1 MSKYYSL
8 RNINKKNAVYN
19 MIIGERSNGKTYA
32 TLKYG
37 LEQFFKDRSQ
47 IAVVR
52 RWKEDIRAS
61 RVTTLFNGHIEN
73 GEIEKL
79 SNGEYAGVTFYNGA
93 FYVCNYDEETGRPI
107 YNENDRLGYAFALSD
122 MEHNKSLSY
131 PNIRTIIFDEFL
143 TKHLYLNDEF
153 VLFMNTISTIVRKR
167 TDVKIYML
175 GNTVSK
181 YSPYFEEMGL
191 NHVQDMEQGTIDVY
205 SYGDS
210 KLTVAVEYCKSN
222 DSSKENSF
230 YFAFNNPKLAMI
242 TGGAWEMDMYPHLPI
257 KYTPK
262 NVLLEYYIDFN
273 DKLYTCEI
281 VLVGEVTFTYI
292 HRKTTDLHH
301 NKNDIIYTTEHY
313 PDLNYSRNI
322 FKPINK
328 VQERIKWYYMTDRV
342 YYQNNSVGDE
352 INTMLKIMSK
362 Q

>member
-1 MSKYYSL
+1 MEENVYYNYDRIISYNAL
-8 RNINKKNAVYN
+8 LNIL
-19 MIIGERSNGKTYA
+19 IGERGVGKTFGASKLVTSDFIKRKRQFVYLRRYKTELSKSFKKFFEA
-32 TLKYG
+32 LKKENEFPEHKLETKGLTFLIDDEVAGYGMTLSTAQQLK
-37 LEQFFKDRSQ
+37 S
-47 IAVVR
+47 
-52 RWKEDIRAS
+52 
-61 RVTTLFNGHIEN
+61 
-73 GEIEKL
+73 
-79 SNGEYAGVTFYNGA
+79 SNFPDVYY
-93 FYVCNYDEETGRPI
+93 
-107 YNENDRLGYAFALSD
+107 
-122 MEHNKSLSY
+122 
-131 PNIRTIIFDEFL
+131 IIFDEFL

-242 TGGAWEMDMYPHLPI
+242 TGGAWEMDIYPHLPI

-313 PDLNYSRNI
+313 PNLNYSRNI

-328 VQERIKWYYMTDRV
+328 VQEQIKWYYMTDRV

-352 INTMLKIMSK
+352 INTMLKIMSR